1 MFGFGKKEAPSAARL
16 ATAAHEIF
24 IRQEGAFIALKRL
37 VEMGLV
43 SREDATKVWGQADRE
58 CRRIWRAKKPDVVFL
73 GPLSIE
79 SIWDAD
85 EDDV

>member
-1 MFGFGKKEAPSAARL
+1 MFGFKKKPSEKMQNAAY
-16 ATAAHEIF
+16 EIL
-24 IRQEGAFIALKRL
+24 IRQEGAFVALKRL

-43 SREDATKVWGQADRE
+43 SCEDATKVWGKADRDR
-58 CRRIWRAKKPDVVFL
+58 RRIWRAKKPDFVFL

-85 EDDV
+85 EEDV